1 MSLNTIHK
9 KRRAITA
16 LVCTG
21 LVILTVIAN
30 PNNYQNKAQ
39 TKSAAAETKEIA
51 ADTLPLKNETDNE
64 KTNEGDS
71 QNNNL
76 QENIISSGG
85 VQNNNVPEAN
95 PLVNEILA
103 KLEVKGRA
111 PKTGY
116 KRTEFYNGW
125 PDIDGCNLR
134 QRILKRDFG
143 ETAVTDKK
151 CNVVAGKFYEPYR
164 RGDGISHT

>member
-16 LVCTG
+16 LICTG

-39 TKSAAAETKEIA
+39 TKTTTAETKEIA
-51 ADTLPLKNETDNE
+51 ADTAPVENGT
-64 KTNEGDS
+64 GDS
-71 QNNNL
+71 DAKGGNS
-76 QENIISSGG
+76 QENAP
-85 VQNNNVPEAN
+85 QNSITNIGEVKDSQTSEVTPLAN
-95 PLVNEILA
+95 EVLA

-143 ETAVTDKK
+143 ETAVTDEK
-151 CNVVAGKFYEPYR
+151 CNVVAGKF
-164 RGDGISHT
+164 